1 MCVCKYLNQQRV
13 RRIGEQN
20 RKSYKGVLKTKQ
32 KKKKKNEG
40 IEFFITQFK
49 IEFLLPFTN
58 CRKVLEKMPVCEQKL
73 ANIIYK

>member
-32 KKKKKNEG
+32 KKKNEG

-73 ANIIYK
+73 ADIIYK